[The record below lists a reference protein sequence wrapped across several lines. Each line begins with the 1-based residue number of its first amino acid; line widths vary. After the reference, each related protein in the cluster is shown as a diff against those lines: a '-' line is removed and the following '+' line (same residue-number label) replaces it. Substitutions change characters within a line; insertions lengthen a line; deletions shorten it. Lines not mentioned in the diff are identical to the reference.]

1 MKSIPMVFTTCEM
14 NMDIDRQNLIVPVTA
29 TRRLQL
35 AGGQPMEQAV
45 PEDYVL
51 SAMVLRSME
60 RREGRLLEFILKSYL
75 PVAIINSPYSSR
87 FFLVEMLGLT
97 SESILDVYSPALR
110 KVSEKVKKSTA
121 CEDFEK
127 CIQAARYEIN
137 LLLGSKPST
146 IVGLF
151 SGLIARG
158 VAQLLN
164 RPSGLIT
171 EDYSVTLKGIIDS
184 AEFDRSI
191 HTLQETAES
200 LNLVEKELSSFLDL
214 LLPKIDSYVTNLEA
228 EATPVLSRL
237 KLRLD
242 SLEKQIEELE
252 SQKMKISAGTSPDKK
267 AKLAETEKT
276 ILARKEALKRDK
288 TRQSE
293 LVTSLEDKAQE
304 LIIGRDELNA
314 EFQRALSAVH
324 EQANALNDMLVSAR
338 FDDSGGKKRSVI
350 MIPFFIAGFS
360 RKDQL
365 HIEVYPLS
373 YFQENDERVGRRR
386 DFVDP
391 FSSPSRAIDAL
402 TAMLEDRA
410 NSDVTFRKFLR
421 DSSKDHNL
429 MSDARARESIETGT
443 EGLLDDA
450 LAKRSLIDELN
461 SILLGIPETKAPRKK
476 RRVLTPAISDGS
488 LCTVKFHVQDEAG
501 KPVEGAELEF
511 GALVVTSDTNG
522 IADTSLPR
530 SHYEGLVRADGYIE
544 RPVEFTITS
553 TDDVVIP
560 VVLVPLAHEEQ
571 LAMRLDELIE
581 RARRLDIIRQRLWEV
596 FQKRGTTLLGIPAYR
611 SALIELLSELGY
623 EPESWISEATQKTGM
638 VKRLLKRDDRIDGL
652 RRDILRLAEESKSFG
667 GIMLFSEL
675 LVRLDDLGWSSNPDE
690 AEGIIHEMAK
700 EGLIQGVSP
709 LESGALLVEFVP
721 VALTD
726 DPQMI
731 LDLAAQKDGK
741 LTIEDV
747 VICLEW
753 KEERVRNALNLL
765 INNGVAKEQRSYSK
779 STQYFFPGLKGGKK

>member
-1 MKSIPMVFTTCEM
+1 MKSIPMVFTTCEIH
-14 NMDIDRQNLIVPVTA
+14 MDIDRQNLIVPVTA

-60 RREGRLLEFILKSYL
+60 QREGRLLEFILKSYL
-75 PVAIINSPYSSR
+75 PVAIITSPHSSR
-87 FFLVEMLGLT
+87 FFLVELLGLT
-97 SESILDVYSPALR
+97 SESILGVYSPALQ
-110 KVSEKVKKSTA
+110 KVSEKLKKSKDS
-121 CEDFEK
+121 EDLEK

-158 VAQLLN
+158 VAQILN
-164 RPSGLIT
+164 RPSGPII

-184 AEFDRSI
+184 AEFDKSI
-191 HTLQETAES
+191 HALQETAEN
-200 LNLVEKELSSFLDL
+200 LNLVEKELASFLDL
-214 LLPKIDSYVTNLEA
+214 FLPKIDSHVNNLEA

-237 KLRLD
+237 KLRLE

-252 SQKMKISAGTSPDKK
+252 SQKVKISAGTAPDKK
-267 AKLAETEKT
+267 AKLAEIDTT
-276 ILARKEALKRDK
+276 ILARKEALERDK

-293 LVTSLEDKAQE
+293 LVSSLEGKAQE

-314 EFQRALSAVH
+314 ESQRALSVVR
-324 EQANALNDMLVSAR
+324 EQVAALNDMLVSAR

-350 MIPFFIAGFS
+350 TIPFFIAGFS

-365 HIEVYPLS
+365 QVEVYPLS
-373 YFQENDERVGRRR
+373 YYHENGERVGRRR

-391 FSSPSRAIDAL
+391 FTSPSRAIDAL

-410 NSDVTFRKFLR
+410 NNDVTFRKYLR

-429 MSDARARESIETGT
+429 LSDEKARELIRTGT

-450 LAKRSLIDELN
+450 LVKRPLIDELN
-461 SILLGIPETKAPRKK
+461 NIILGIPETKAPRKK
-476 RRVLTPAISDGS
+476 RRAMTPAISDGS
-488 LCTVKFHVQDEAG
+488 LCTVKFHVQNEAG

-511 GALVVTSDTNG
+511 GALIVTSDNHG
-522 IADTSLPR
+522 IAATSLPR
-530 SHYEGLVRADGYIE
+530 SRYEGFARASGYIE
-544 RPVEFTITS
+544 RPIEFSITS

-571 LAMRLDELIE
+571 LALRLDELIE
-581 RARRLDIIRQRLWEV
+581 RARRLDIIRERLWEV
-596 FQKRGTTLLGIPAYR
+596 FQKQGTTLLGIPAYR

-623 EPESWISEATQKTGM
+623 EPESWISEAKQKTGM

-652 RRDILRLAEESKSFG
+652 RRDILRLAEESKNFG

-675 LVRLDDLGWSSNPDE
+675 LFRLDKLGWSSSSDE
-690 AEGIIHEMAK
+690 IEDIIHEMSK
-700 EGLIQGVSP
+700 EGLIQGLSQ
-709 LESGALLVEFVP
+709 LDSGALLVEFVP
-721 VALTD
+721 VALTS

-741 LTIEDV
+741 LTIEDA
-747 VICLEW
+747 VIGLEW
-753 KEERVRNALNLL
+753 NEERVRNALNLL
-765 INNGVAKEQRSYSK
+765 IGNGVAKEQRSYSK